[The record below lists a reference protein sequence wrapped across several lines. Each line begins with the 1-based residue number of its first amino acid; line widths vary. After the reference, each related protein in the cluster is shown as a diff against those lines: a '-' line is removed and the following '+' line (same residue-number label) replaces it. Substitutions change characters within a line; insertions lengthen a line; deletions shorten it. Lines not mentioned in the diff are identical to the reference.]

1 VKLDS
6 RFRGNDG
13 GEVDGFHRIGRRPKR
28 RSARRS
34 EGGFSLIEVV
44 VALALLGLILA
55 VLSDSL
61 RTGLGSAARAAALE
75 PPLAVAEA
83 KLAAVGVT
91 ERLVAGRTSG
101 QDVRGI
107 AWQVAIE
114 EFRDDDF
121 DGPSADAPGVP
132 KLYRVRVTVSWSQ
145 GGAARSL
152 SLDSLRLAPVTPP

>member
-1 VKLDS
+1 MKLDS

-13 GEVDGFHRIGRRPKR
+13 GEVDEFHLIGKRPKR
-28 RSARRS
+28 RSKRGGEA
-34 EGGFSLIEVV
+34 GFSLLEIV

-61 RTGLGSAARAAALE
+61 RTGLGSAARAAAIE

-91 ERLVAGRTSG
+91 ERLIAGRTSG
-101 QDVRGI
+101 QDARGI
-107 AWQVAIE
+107 AWQLAIE
-114 EFRDDDF
+114 EFHDDDF
-121 DGPSADAPGVP
+121 DGPSSDAPGVP
-132 KLYRVRVTVSWSQ
+132 KLYLVRVTVSWRQ
-145 GGAARSL
+145 GGVPRSL

>member
-1 VKLDS
+1 M
-6 RFRGNDG
+6 RIERRRRG
-13 GEVDGFHRIGRRPKR
+13 E
-28 RSARRS
+28 A
-34 EGGFSLIEVV
+34 GFSLIEVV

-61 RTGLGSAARAAALE
+61 RTGLGSAARAAAIE
-75 PPLAVAEA
+75 PPLAIAEA

-91 ERLVAGRTSG
+91 EPLVAGRTNG
-101 QDVRGI
+101 RDARGI
-107 AWQVAIE
+107 GWQMSIE

-121 DGPSADAPGVP
+121 DGPSGDAPGVP
-132 KLYRVRVTVSWSQ
+132 KLYRVVVTVSWSQ

>member
-1 VKLDS
+1 L
-6 RFRGNDG
+6 
-13 GEVDGFHRIGRRPKR
+13 RIEPRRE
-28 RSARRS
+28 A
-34 EGGFSLIEVV
+34 GFSLIEIV

-61 RTGLGSAARAAALE
+61 RTGLGSAARAAAIQ

-91 ERLVAGRTSG
+91 EPLVTGRTSG
-101 QDVRGI
+101 QDARGMV
-107 AWQVAIE
+107 WQLSID

-121 DGPSADAPGVP
+121 DGPSSDAPGVP

-152 SLDSLRLAPVTPP
+152 SLDSLRLAQVTPP

>member
-1 VKLDS
+1 L
-6 RFRGNDG
+6 
-13 GEVDGFHRIGRRPKR
+13 RIEQRRE
-28 RSARRS
+28 A
-34 EGGFSLIEVV
+34 GFSLIEVV

-61 RTGLGSAARAAALE
+61 RTGLSSAARAAAIQ

-91 ERLVAGRTSG
+91 EPLVTGRTSG
-101 QDVRGI
+101 QDARGMV
-107 AWQVAIE
+107 WQLSID

-121 DGPSADAPGVP
+121 DGPSSDAPGVP

-145 GGAARSL
+145 GGTARSL
-152 SLDSLRLAPVTPP
+152 SLDSLRLAPVTP